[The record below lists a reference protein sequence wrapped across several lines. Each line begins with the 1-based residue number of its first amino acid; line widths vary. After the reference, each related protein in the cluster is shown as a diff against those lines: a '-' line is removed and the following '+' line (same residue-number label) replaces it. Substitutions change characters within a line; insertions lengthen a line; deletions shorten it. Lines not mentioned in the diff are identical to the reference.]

1 VNKQDHRY
9 QERRSPRRIR
19 RDHSE
24 LMSSR
29 LVIAYWALA
38 SKALDWSLQ
47 MRLSLTAADR
57 VISMFF
63 GSM

>member
-1 VNKQDHRY
+1 
-9 QERRSPRRIR
+9 PRRIR
-19 RDHSE
+19 RYHSE

-57 VISMFF
+57 LISMFF